1 MDEDVSTILMDFINN
16 CKGSSASTAAAA
28 AMPPPSVVDVTP
40 SGSKACKA
48 YRGGGGGDKREG
60 KEVQME
66 RTRREKMTEY
76 YSSIQSIVPNLFPK
90 APRAKIV
97 EETISYIRQLEGEIK
112 SLESQKNKRT
122 KPNNNIQASAVPSSS
137 SSVNMAMSGESVFF
151 GIRAMSRPGLAV
163 RMMHAFEM
171 CGVDV
176 LAATVACD
184 ERKTMMM
191 TVTVRVVG
199 EEGMVVQRLKSE
211 VLRVLSS

>member
-28 AMPPPSVVDVTP
+28 AMPPPSVVDATP
-40 SGSKACKA
+40 SVIRIC
-48 YRGGGGGDKREG
+48 
-60 KEVQME
+60 VW
-66 RTRREKMTEY
+66 
-76 YSSIQSIVPNLFPK
+76 

-97 EETISYIRQLEGEIK
+97 EETINYIRQLEGAIK
-112 SLESQKNKRT
+112 NLESQKNKRT
-122 KPNNNIQASAVPSSS
+122 KPDNNIQASAVPSSS
-137 SSVNMAMSGESVFF
+137 SSVNMAVSGESVFF
-151 GIRAMSRPGLAV
+151 GIQAMSRPGLAV
-163 RMMHAFEM
+163 RVMHTFEM
-171 CGVDV
+171 CGADV

>member
-16 CKGSSASTAAAA
+16 CKGSSASTAAA
-28 AMPPPSVVDVTP
+28 MPPPSVVDATP

-48 YRGGGGGDKREG
+48 YGGGGGDKREG

-97 EETISYIRQLEGEIK
+97 EETINYIRQLEGEIK

-122 KPNNNIQASAVPSSS
+122 KPNNNIQAGAVPSSS

-151 GIRAMSRPGLAV
+151 GIRAMSRPGLVV
-163 RMMHAFEM
+163 RVMHAFEM
-171 CGVDV
+171 CGADV

-199 EEGMVVQRLKSE
+199 EEGMVLQRLKSE